1 MEEVSQVPKDNPE
14 DSSSKP
20 RQVNSGAEKRN
31 IIAWLKKF
39 RKPAQEANLR
49 EELEEIIQE
58 HEESG
63 EATPEENTIIRN
75 VLNFSEVKV
84 SDVMTPRPDIHAVSK
99 DMKLAEL
106 IEYILESEH
115 TRLPVYRDNLDDVIG
130 FLHIKDLLK
139 YWGDGVNFQ
148 ISDILRN
155 ILFVPP
161 SMKITKLLEK
171 MKLNRTHMAIVV
183 DEYGGT
189 DGLVT
194 IEDLME
200 EIVGDIEDEHDEEQE
215 ELLLEV
221 SEGVYEVSA
230 RLEVEELEA
239 KLDRVLRGEDED
251 YDTVGGLI
259 FTHMG
264 KVPVVGEVLE
274 HESGVRFEV
283 LEADNRKVEKAR
295 VSLVE
300 HIGSEA

>member
-1 MEEVSQVPKDNPE
+1 MEEVSQVPVE

-20 RQVNSGAEKRN
+20 RQVNSGAEKKS
-31 IIAWLKKF
+31 IITWLKKGVL
-39 RKPAQEANLR
+39 RKPVPEVTLR
-49 EELEEIIQE
+49 DELEEIIQE

-84 SDVMTPRPDIHAVSK
+84 SDVMTPRPDIHAIAQ
-99 DMKLAEL
+99 DMKLPEL
-106 IEYILESEH
+106 IDYILESEH
-115 TRLPVYRDNLDDVIG
+115 TRLPVYRDNLDDIIG

-139 YWGDGVNFQ
+139 YWGDGINFQ

-171 MKLNRTHMAIVV
+171 MKVNRTHMAVVV

-215 ELLLEV
+215 ELLVEV

-239 KLDRVLRGEDED
+239 KLERVLRFDDED

-264 KVPVVGEVLE
+264 KVPTVGEVLE
-274 HESGVRFEV
+274 HVSGVRFEV

-295 VSLVE
+295 VSTVE
-300 HIGSEA
+300 HIDTEA